1 MVGFASELRDRVRWA
16 TGWKAVF
23 AAVAALMPVLTAGIS
38 LPCNSGRVLAAEA
51 AVAGQ
56 ADFPD
61 AVQINGQLQRG
72 VNVIGYDPLWRD
84 RSRGRFEAGF
94 FRMIREAGF
103 SHVRINLHPFRDNPR
118 QEPGTLML
126 RPEYLETMDWAVRH
140 ALEAELAVILDFHE
154 FQAMAKDP
162 ETLKPAFLAFW
173 ETVSARYR
181 DRPPHL
187 LFELLNEPN
196 TKMTPELWNQ
206 FAAEALAIVRKTN
219 PRRTVV
225 IGPGQWNNIS
235 HLDRLVLPEDDRCI
249 LVTVHYYSP
258 FDFTHQGAAFAG
270 KADKVGIR
278 WGTEDDRQ
286 AVRADFD
293 RAAAWAE
300 AHRRPLYLGEFG
312 VYDRAPQEDRVQWLS
327 FVTREA
333 ERRGWSWGYWQF
345 DGDFI
350 LFNIPERKWV
360 EPVLHAIMPES
371 KP

>member
-1 MVGFASELRDRVRWA
+1 MRTLPSERGGGFVRA
-16 TGWKAVF
+16 RGR
-23 AAVAALMPVLTAGIS
+23 ALT
-38 LPCNSGRVLAAEA
+38 LAAAMLPMLAVGMPGPRQGGTILGEEA
-51 AVAGQ
+51 AAAAQ

-61 AVQINGQLQRG
+61 AAQINRRLGRG

-84 RSRGRFEAGF
+84 RSRARFEAGF

-103 SHVRINLHPFRDNPR
+103 THVRINLHPFRDNPR
-118 QEPGTLML
+118 RESGKSDL
-126 RPEYLETMDWAVRH
+126 RPEYLETLDWAVDH
-140 ALEAELAVILDFHE
+140 ALEADLAVILDFHE

-162 ETLKPAFLAFW
+162 EALKPAFLAFW
-173 ETVSARYR
+173 ETISRRYA
-181 DRPPHL
+181 DRPPQL

-196 TKMTPELWNQ
+196 TKMTTEMWNQ

-225 IGPGQWNNIS
+225 IGPAQWNNIS

-249 LVTVHYYSP
+249 VVTVHYYSP

-278 WGTEDDRQ
+278 WGTEADRQ
-286 AVRADFD
+286 AILADFD
-293 RAAAWAE
+293 RAQAWAE
-300 AHRRPLYLGEFG
+300 ANRRPLYLGEFG
-312 VYDRAPQEDRVQWLS
+312 VYDRAPPEDRVRWLS

-350 LFNIPERKWV
+350 LFNIAEKRWV
-360 EPVLHAIMPES
+360 DPVLKAIMPENEE
-371 KP
+371 

>member
-1 MVGFASELRDRVRWA
+1 MRTISVERGCRFLRARGRTLALAAAMLPMLAVVVPGPGKSGNIFAEE
-16 TGWKAVF
+16 
-23 AAVAALMPVLTAGIS
+23 AAVAA
-38 LPCNSGRVLAAEA
+38 
-51 AVAGQ
+51 Q

-61 AVQINGQLQRG
+61 AAEIHRRLGRG

-84 RSRGRFEAGF
+84 RSRARFEAGF

-103 SHVRINLHPFRDNPR
+103 THVRINLHPFRDNPR
-118 QEPGTLML
+118 REPGELVL
-126 RPEYLETMDWAVRH
+126 RPEYLETMDWAVDH
-140 ALEAELAVILDFHE
+140 ALEADLAVILDFHE

-162 ETLKPAFLAFW
+162 EALKPAFLAFW
-173 ETVSARYR
+173 ETISQRYQ
-181 DRPPHL
+181 DRPPQL

-196 TKMTPELWNQ
+196 TLMTAELWNQ

-225 IGPGQWNNIS
+225 IGPAQWNNIS

-249 LVTVHYYSP
+249 VVTIHYYSP

-270 KADKVGIR
+270 KADKVGIP
-278 WGTEDDRQ
+278 WGTEADRQ
-286 AVRADFD
+286 AIRADFD
-293 RAAAWAE
+293 RAQAWAE

-312 VYDRAPQEDRVQWLS
+312 VYDRAPPEDRARWLS

-350 LFNIPERKWV
+350 LFNIAERKWV
-360 EPVLHAIMPES
+360 EPVLKAIMPES
-371 KP
+371 EK